1 MEHVIDPSRIH
12 HAWNRDREPTL
23 SIADGDSVRFALRM
37 AGAEQIHEGDSYADT
52 NFIADQIY
60 WLLGPV
66 FVEGA
71 RPETHCAW
79 TSCRYGLASGGG
91 AAPSRTS
98 VCSPPIFPSRSSG
111 PLTCAAATA

>member
-23 SIADGDSVRFALRM
+23 RIANGDSVRFALRM
-37 AGAEQIHEGDSYADT
+37 AGAEQIREGDSYADT
-52 NFIADQIY
+52 DFIADQIY

-71 RPETHCAW
+71 APGRHAARGHPVA
-79 TSCRYGLASGGG
+79 ASGRVGLVRHR
-91 AAPSRTS
+91 ARPRTAPRRL
-98 VCSPPIFPSRSSG
+98 PK
-111 PLTCAAATA
+111 PLRQDL